1 MKLLIIEDDRKTA
14 GFVKRGFEEDGW
26 SVCVATDGPGGLAA
40 AIAEPPDVAIVDVML
55 PGLSGLEVVRT
66 LRNRRAAFPILILS
80 ARDAVEDK
88 VRGLEL
94 GADDYL
100 AKPFSL
106 SELVAR
112 VQALLR
118 RATPQHEQTRLQVGS
133 LILDRLTRTVTRD
146 GQPIELQRLEFL
158 LLEYL
163 MRNRGR
169 VVSKSTIIEHVWG
182 YDFNPGT
189 NVVEARVCRLR
200 EKVDKAF
207 EPKLIRTVKG
217 FGYVLG

>member
-118 RATPQHEQTRLQVGS
+118 RATPQREQTRLQVGN